1 MNPESGLPN
10 SPNGVLKLFPSTSD
24 EVNRFANR
32 LIQSVKHEGENPL
45 EILVQIRAMEKAFK
59 IVTEKIQE
67 NLLTEA
73 GKYPESKF
81 EFMGNFIEK
90 SEVGTSYNYEVC
102 GDHDWEQFSVA
113 EKTAADARKNRETFL
128 RTIKEPLNMY
138 DPDSGETWT
147 VNPPVKRS
155 SSGLKVFLK

>member
-1 MNPESGLPN
+1 MSDLPN

-67 NLLTEA
+67 NLLNEA
-73 GKYPESKF
+73 GKYPENRF
-81 EFMGNFIEK
+81 QFMGNEIER
-90 SEVGTSYNYEVC
+90 SEVGTSYDYKVC
-102 GDHDWEQFSVA
+102 GDHDWERFSVD
-113 EKTAADARKNRETFL
+113 ELTAGNSRKERETFL
-128 RTIKEPLNMY
+128 RTIKEPINMY
-138 DPDSGETWT
+138 DPITGETWT
-147 VNPPVKRS
+147 VRPPIKRS

>member
-1 MNPESGLPN
+1 MNELPS

-67 NLLTEA
+67 NLLNEA
-73 GKYPESKF
+73 GKYPEQKF
-81 EFMGNFIEK
+81 EFKGNFIEK
-90 SEVGTSYNYEVC
+90 SEVGTSYDYSVT
-102 GDHDWEQFSVA
+102 GDHDWEKFSVA
-113 EKTAADARKNRETFL
+113 EKTAAASRKDRETFL

-138 DPDSGETWT
+138 DPETGETWT
-147 VNPPVKRS
+147 INPPIKRS
-155 SSGLKVFLK
+155 TSGLKVFLK